1 MRFFPSKWYDR
12 NDECGK
18 QGMIMTYFFI
28 GIGGIV
34 GSLLR
39 YLISN
44 LNELYFMQDGFPFGT
59 LAANLT
65 GAFLIGI
72 FTRTFTE
79 NEKVNRTLILSI
91 GTGAIGS
98 YTTMSTLSTETIRLI
113 EHGEI
118 ILAVLYIVIS
128 LIGGLAASWFGY
140 YRTYRKARI

>member
-1 MRFFPSKWYDR
+1 
-12 NDECGK
+12 
-18 QGMIMTYFFI
+18 
-28 GIGGIV
+28 
-34 GSLLR
+34 
-39 YLISN
+39 
-44 LNELYFMQDGFPFGT
+44 MQDVFPFGT
-59 LAANLT
+59 LVANLT

-79 NEKVNRTLILSI
+79 NEKVNRTLVLSI

-113 EHGEI
+113 DHGEL

-140 YRTYRKARI
+140 FHTYRKVRI